1 MNNISLNLLEN
12 DFDNDADIDVLFEQL
27 EQFEPPVDMVDRIMQ
42 AVAQLPLSYK
52 PKPASPWSDLE
63 ILAMAQ

>member
-12 DFDNDADIDVLFEQL
+12 DFGNDTDIDELFEQL
-27 EQFEPPVDMVDRIMQ
+27 GQFEPPVDMVDRIMQ

-52 PKPASPWSDLE
+52 QKPVSPWSDLE
-63 ILAMAQ
+63 ILAIAQ

>member
-12 DFDNDADIDVLFEQL
+12 DFDNGADIDELFEQI

-42 AVAQLPLSYK
+42 AVSQLPLTYTKK
-52 PKPASPWSDLE
+52 PVSPWSDLE
-63 ILAMAQ
+63 ILAAAR